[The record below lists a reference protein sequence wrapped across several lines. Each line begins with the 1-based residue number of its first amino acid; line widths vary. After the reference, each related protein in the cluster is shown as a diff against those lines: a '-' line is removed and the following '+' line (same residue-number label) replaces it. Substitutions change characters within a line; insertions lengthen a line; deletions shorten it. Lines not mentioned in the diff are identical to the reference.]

1 MFIDYSDPENVI
13 ITHNKEKYTGK
24 IHDDGFSDWWLHI
37 SDVTNYYP
45 ADVLNVDYPKFIK
58 SILGYDKNNNSVKSK
73 EDLIKVLDAFNKE
86 YDKKFGNNI
95 NPEDLKDG
103 DYIYIENI
111 RFKAIYI
118 FKSFVNTRIN
128 RYVYYDLII
137 NRVDILD
144 GYITYTKNTK
154 IRKATSD
161 EIQTLNN
168 ALYVQHSLFWNPCT
182 KSLESV
188 GIATLRSDWHD
199 LTVNVGAVNTNAI
212 NIDDCVVNTIVNR
225 VTNYSSKPK
234 EVTIDI
240 NNFITKNKHY
250 QLNFNN

>member
-1 MFIDYSDPENVI
+1 MFIDYSDPNNVV

-24 IHDDGFSDWWLHI
+24 ICYDEFDCWLHI
-37 SDVTNYYP
+37 CAVNNYYP
-45 ADVLNVDYPKFIK
+45 ADVLNVRYPKFIK
-58 SILGYDKNNNSVKSK
+58 SILGYDRSNNSVKSK

-86 YDKKFGNNI
+86 YDKKFGNNM
-95 NPEDLKDG
+95 NPEDLKEG
-103 DYIYIENI
+103 DYIYIKDGWFE
-111 RFKAIYI
+111 AIYI
-118 FKSFVNTRIN
+118 FKSFENPKIN
-128 RYVYYDLII
+128 RYVCYKYNDII
-137 NRVDILD
+137 DVSNN
-144 GYITYTKNTK
+144 YIVYKKDTK

-168 ALYVQHSLFWNPCT
+168 ALCVQYGLFWNPCT

-188 GIATLRSDWHD
+188 GITTLRSDWHD
-199 LTVNVGAVNTNAI
+199 LTVNVGAVNTNAM
-212 NIDDCVVNTIVNR
+212 NIDGRIVNTSVDR